1 VSAFVLDASLAMAWC
16 FESEATPY
24 TEAILAQIG
33 QGEIAWVPALWRLE
47 VVNALLKAKRQG
59 RVTIERA
66 EKFLIQL
73 REFAIESDDQSL
85 ATADT
90 ELFQL
95 GLKHQLSSYDAAYLE
110 LAMRRK
116 LPLATQDNNL
126 IIAAKVKAVALF
138 QP

>member
-1 VSAFVLDASLAMAWC
+1 VSEFVLDASLAMIWC

-24 TEAILAQIG
+24 TEAILAQMG
-33 QGEIAWVPALWRLE
+33 QGEQAWVPALWRLE

-59 RVTIERA
+59 RVSVERA
-66 EKFLIQL
+66 EEFLTQL

-85 ATADT
+85 AKADT

-95 GLKHQLSSYDAAYLE
+95 GLQHQLSSYDAAYLE

-126 IIAAKVKAVALF
+126 INAARAKAVSLF

>member
-33 QGEIAWVPALWRLE
+33 QGEKAWVPALWRLE

-85 ATADT
+85 AKADT